1 MVVKR
6 VVDDALSRVKNFVA
20 NLDDIL
26 VEQVVLG

>member
-1 MVVKR
+1 VVVKR